1 MQFLVVPYP
10 LLKSTVKVNI
20 CEVRARVM
28 QIYRSQGLLE
38 MNIDAHFVLILLR
51 IAHACSLRNSY
62 LKLLR
67 HSFDYYFLCRQ
78 KTKQV
83 R

>member
-20 CEVRARVM
+20 CEEVPARVM

-38 MNIDAHFVLILLR
+38 MNIDAHFVLVLLIR
-51 IAHACSLRNSY
+51 IAHARNSY
-62 LKLLR
+62 LKLLLSLPTENQASEVTI
-67 HSFDYYFLCRQ
+67 HQ
-78 KTKQV
+78 T
-83 R
+83 